1 VLPEINQSSRPR
13 RIPTLHINTMS
24 GPLLLSFLL
33 PVLALAQDS
42 SGSELPP
49 AGYNGGADNP
59 QDPSDAGAAG
69 SQKGA
74 FSLSGGAIAAIIVV
88 AVVVVLGS
96 STSSFISSEGAQANS
111 RLVASGTLWWL
122 AKKRQWDVRA
132 SIRRASRRFTGRS
145 VPDKSQQNRQNR
157 RTGIR
162 LNSPPPGKAANK
174 MRDVE
179 KGLPMSNKPQT
190 TTTITSVMK

>member
-1 VLPEINQSSRPR
+1 
-13 RIPTLHINTMS
+13 MS
-24 GPLLLSFLL
+24 GPLLLFLL

-42 SGSELPP
+42 SSGSSLPP
-49 AGYNGGADNP
+49 PGYNGGSDSP

-69 SQKGA
+69 TQKGA

-96 STSSFISSEGAQANS
+96 STFIASPLKCTKANNHV
-111 RLVASGTLWWL
+111 VASGVLWWL

-132 SIRRASRRFTGRS
+132 SIRRASRRFTGRAAVDNKQTRS
-145 VPDKSQQNRQNR
+145 NR

-162 LNSPPPGKAANK
+162 LDSPPPGKNANK
-174 MRDVE
+174 MRDIE
-179 KGLPMSNKPQT
+179 KGLPLSIKTPQT
-190 TTTITSVMK
+190 TTVITSVTK